1 MCATKTAIIIFS
13 REGVLIWAIPPL
25 STQPLDL
32 RDHFLDSNPTHIPPL
47 FKIPFPNGIVR
58 HTPEIIEWMTAC
70 PWYLGSWESVYFVI
84 FYTDSKLQRFK
95 IIIKPDLSDASL
107 HFMNT
112 TETISDD
119 LMKSLEEYTV
129 SDGYRICEGALV
141 YSWDKDNCF
150 EMWGAYTGLTSAPFT
165 SVVKTWRAYNGSTS
179 APNVVPEWNRSVHSL
194 CPTSGRFAFCIAD
207 EGDGNVIHQG
217 IAVVDLF

>member
-1 MCATKTAIIIFS
+1 MCATKTAIIVFY
-13 REGVLIWAIPPL
+13 REGILIWAIPPL

-32 RDHFLDSNPTHIPPL
+32 RDHFLDSNPTHISPL

-58 HTPEIIEWMTAC
+58 HTSQAEIIEWVTGC
-70 PWYLGSWESVYFVI
+70 TWYLRPWESVYFDI

-107 HFMNT
+107 HFINT

-119 LMKSLEEYTV
+119 FMKSTKAYKV
-129 SDGYRICEGALV
+129 CDGYRICDGALV
-141 YSWDKDNCF
+141 YSWDNRF

-165 SVVKTWRAYNGSTS
+165 SVVKTWGAYSGSTS
-179 APNVVPEWNRSVHSL
+179 APLNNVRRWSVHSL
-194 CPTSGRFAFCIAD
+194 CPTSGRFAYCIAN
-207 EGDGNVIHQG
+207 EGDGSFIGGRIV
-217 IAVVDLF
+217 VVDLF